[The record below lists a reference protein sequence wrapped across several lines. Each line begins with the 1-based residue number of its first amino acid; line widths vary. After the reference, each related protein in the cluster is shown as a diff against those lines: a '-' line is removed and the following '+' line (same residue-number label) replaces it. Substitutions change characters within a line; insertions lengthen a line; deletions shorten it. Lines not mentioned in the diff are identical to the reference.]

1 MGMGVVFFTNNVE
14 PAALWGKIVIELDFF
29 AKIRYNSKVGRA
41 ECMDEV
47 DRAII
52 ACLQYDGRMPFTAIA
67 DQIGVSEGTVRNRV
81 GRLREDGILQ
91 VVGVVDPHLLGLR
104 ATAIVGVVV
113 QPARLKVAAREIAT
127 FEEVSY
133 LVMISGAFDLLV
145 EILCQDT
152 DHLAQFL
159 SDKLLRV
166 EGVQRTETFY
176 ILRTYKLSYRWGM
189 SPEDEA
195 ALLSG
200 ETT

>member
-1 MGMGVVFFTNNVE
+1 
-14 PAALWGKIVIELDFF
+14 
-29 AKIRYNSKVGRA
+29 
-41 ECMDEV
+41 MDEI

-52 ACLQYDGRMPFTAIA
+52 ARLQYDGRMPFTAIA

-81 GRLREDGILQ
+81 ARLREERILQ

-104 ATAIVGVVV
+104 ATAIVGVAV
-113 QPARLKVAAREIAT
+113 QPARLKAVAREIAT

-145 EILCQDT
+145 EVLCQDM
-152 DHLAQFL
+152 DHLASFL

-176 ILRTYKLSYRWGM
+176 ILRTHKLSYRWGM

-195 ALLSG
+195 AFLSRH
-200 ETT
+200 TA

>member
-1 MGMGVVFFTNNVE
+1 M
-14 PAALWGKIVIELDFF
+14 
-29 AKIRYNSKVGRA
+29 IRVGRA
-41 ECMDEV
+41 EWMDET

-52 ACLQYDGRMPFTAIA
+52 ACLQYDGRMPFTTIA
-67 DQIGVSEGTVRNRV
+67 EQIGVSEGTVRNRV
-81 GRLREDGILQ
+81 GRLRQEGILQ

-113 QPARLKVAAREIAT
+113 QPARLEAAARVIAT

-133 LVMISGAFDLLV
+133 LVMTSGTFDLLV
-145 EILCQDT
+145 EVLCEDT
-152 DHLAQFL
+152 EHLARFL
-159 SDKLLRV
+159 SDKLLCV

-189 SPEDEA
+189 SAEDVA

-200 ETT
+200 ETA